1 MPRTNGRNEY
11 PSSPGSNVAA
21 REDQNQQGP
30 EIEEP
35 PLAPGE
41 RPLVG
46 SAVGAAAAPVPA
58 QEAAVPRS
66 PQQPTRAG
74 TATNG
79 GQRRI
84 PKPVYSVPF
93 DGWIR
98 ELDDVLANFC
108 KRGRDGERE
117 AILAIQKDYPQISS
131 RTIWV
136 RILYLG
142 LTTSKRP
149 PYQRHRWLPEDLE
162 LLRAGYSSDGRNGA
176 SHTTDALL
184 ERHPEWSRSV
194 VAWKAKSLGLSHKRK
209 SRYQRWSEDAD
220 RKLISSEGFQ
230 LESVERRMKRT
241 KGSIWSRLLTLDRGA
256 EFFGGL
262 KTKDL
267 MERLHLDESA
277 IRRLKR
283 RGLLRCERGR
293 ITEESVTS
301 LCKNHPEE
309 IPFETLSPDAQHRL
323 IQDHEYRKPK
333 QARKGGRKKKQPV
346 PEPDPEF
353 GG

>member
-1 MPRTNGRNEY
+1 MPRANGGKEY

-30 EIEEP
+30 AIEEP
-35 PLAPGE
+35 LLASSE
-41 RPLVG
+41 SPLVS
-46 SAVGAAAAPVPA
+46 SAVGAAATPA
-58 QEAAVPRS
+58 RADEVAEPRLLR
-66 PQQPTRAG
+66 QPTRAG
-74 TATNG
+74 AATNG
-79 GQRRI
+79 GQRRD
-84 PKPVYSVPF
+84 PDRAYSVPF
-93 DGWIR
+93 DGWVR
-98 ELDDVLANFC
+98 ELDNVLADFC

-117 AILAIQKDYPQISS
+117 AMLAIRKAYPQISPG
-131 RTIWV
+131 TIWA

-149 PYQRHRWLPEDLE
+149 PYQRHPWSLDDLE
-162 LLRAGYSSDGRNGA
+162 LLRAGYGSDGRNGA
-176 SHTTDALL
+176 SHTTDVLL
-184 ERHPEWSRSV
+184 ERHPDWSRSV
-194 VAWKAKSLGLSHKRK
+194 VAWKAKSLGLSHGRK
-209 SRYQRWSEDAD
+209 SGYQRWSEDAD
-220 RKLISSEGFQ
+220 RNLISCEGFQ
-230 LESVERRMKRT
+230 VESVEKRMKRT
-241 KGSIWSRLLTLDRGA
+241 KGSIWSRLVVLDRGA

-309 IPFETLSPDAQHRL
+309 IPFETLSPDAQRTL
-323 IQDHEYRKPK
+323 IQDYEYRKPK
-333 QARKGGRKKKQPV
+333 QPPKGGRRKKQPGTESA
-346 PEPDPEF
+346 PELV
-353 GG
+353 G